1 MPTLQPPKL
10 VTEKNSFTNWLN
22 YFVRWATSERVKIVG
37 EGWTLKESADGKT
50 YIAPAGGKAARQW
63 QGEYDPARTYNAGD
77 TFKVSR
83 TLVVDSKTV
92 PKGLWG
98 VTPAGTDVVGNVWTG
113 TVPANPTGAAVPQT
127 TWVSGAGA
135 ELIVAD
141 CS

>member
-1 MPTLQPPKL
+1 MPLFHPPKNP
-10 VTEKNSFTNWLN
+10 TAKNAFTDWLT
-22 YFVRWATSERVKIVG
+22 YLVRWSTSERVTII
-37 EGWTLKESADGKT
+37 GWKVTQTADGKT
-50 YIAPAGGKAARQW
+50 FYPPENLPSKIGIWK
-63 QGEYDPARTYNAGD
+63 GEYDPTKAYNAGD